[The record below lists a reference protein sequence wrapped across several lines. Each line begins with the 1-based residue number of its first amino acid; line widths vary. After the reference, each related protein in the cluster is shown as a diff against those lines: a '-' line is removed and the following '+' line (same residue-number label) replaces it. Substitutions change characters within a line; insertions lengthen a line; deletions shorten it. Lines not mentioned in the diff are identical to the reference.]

1 MGTIKGSGHSGLRSS
16 PAIELERIDELHDIK
31 NRLEMLLH
39 SLGGEPVTANHCH
52 SSDPGAVRPTER
64 CVREIIRARTSRA
77 KCFRGDLF
85 ADPAWDMLLELY
97 AAELGMKQ
105 ISVSS
110 LCIAASVPATT
121 ALRWI
126 NVLEREGLISRR
138 SDPKDGRR
146 TFVHL
151 SQSGVAGMDTF
162 FASTIEAHRTSE
174 EFSTNLSRVA

>member
-1 MGTIKGSGHSGLRSS
+1 MGTIEESLHSGLHSF
-16 PAIELERIDELHDIK
+16 PAVELQRIEELQDIK
-31 NRLEMLLH
+31 TRLEKLLH
-39 SLGGEPVTANHCH
+39 SLGGEPVSANHCRAT
-52 SSDPGAVRPTER
+52 DPGVVRPTER
-64 CVREIIRARTSRA
+64 CVREIIRARANRA

-97 AAELGMKQ
+97 TAELGAKQ

-110 LCIAASVPATT
+110 LCIAASVPTTT

-151 SQSGVAGMDTF
+151 SPAGVAGMDAF